1 MKPSMPLPAEF
12 PLDNT
17 GRVTCATCH
26 KTHGKNPGLLNR
38 TETGEGFCLTCHY
51 EGLENIHASSI
62 TGAHSTKNTSKYYI
76 IDKDA
81 TVDALSIKCISCHD
95 STLGSEVNIG
105 VGVWIR
111 KNGGSDPIGVEY
123 RKAYL
128 ERGEFV
134 NPSRLDERIRLFNG
148 KVGCGTCHNKYSR
161 EPYKLAINNRG
172 SALCLACHRK

>member
-1 MKPSMPLPAEF
+1 MK
-12 PLDNT
+12 
-17 GRVTCATCH
+17 
-26 KTHGKNPGLLNR
+26 
-38 TETGEGFCLTCHY
+38 
-51 EGLENIHASSI
+51 NILGGIAL
-62 TGAHSTKNTSKYYI
+62 GAHATYKYDVVDEGSL
-76 IDKDA
+76 IDK
-81 TVDALSIKCISCHD
+81 LSVQCISCHD
-95 STLGSEVNIG
+95 STITKEVAIG
-105 VGVWIR
+105 MGIWQHSSGR
-111 KNGGSDPIGVEY
+111 CHPIGVEY